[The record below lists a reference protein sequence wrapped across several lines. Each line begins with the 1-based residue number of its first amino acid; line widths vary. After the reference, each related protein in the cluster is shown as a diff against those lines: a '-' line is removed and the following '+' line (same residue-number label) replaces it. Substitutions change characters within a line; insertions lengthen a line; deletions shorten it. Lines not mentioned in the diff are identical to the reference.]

1 MPSSEKDRAMAVI
14 MVVVVPVLKI
24 RRLETIV
31 VIMGKIVT
39 VTYAINVNITSRIT
53 PVIQGLR
60 MIWTLTDTA
69 TTVCREKPVE

>member
-1 MPSSEKDRAMAVI
+1 MAVGI
-14 MVVVVPVLKI
+14 NMPARSNIVVVTVLKI

-31 VIMGKIVT
+31 VIVMGKILT
-39 VTYAINVNITSRIT
+39 MAYAINVNITSRIT
-53 PVIQGLR
+53 PVIKGLR

>member
-1 MPSSEKDRAMAVI
+1 MAVGI
-14 MVVVVPVLKI
+14 ETAPYAIIAVTVLKI

-31 VIMGKIVT
+31 VIMGKILT
-39 VTYAINVNITSRIT
+39 VAYAINVNITSRIT
-53 PVIQGLR
+53 PVIKGLR